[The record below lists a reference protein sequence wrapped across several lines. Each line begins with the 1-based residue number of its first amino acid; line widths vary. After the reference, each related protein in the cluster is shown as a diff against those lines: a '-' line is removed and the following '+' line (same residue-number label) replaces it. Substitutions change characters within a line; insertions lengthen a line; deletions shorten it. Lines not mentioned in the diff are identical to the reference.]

1 MEVRNR
7 NSKLGQSIIKEDLGH
22 TYLLPRSGPGD
33 REYKEDQ
40 QD

>member
-22 TYLLPRSGPGD
+22 TYLLPRFGPGD
-33 REYKEDQ
+33 RKYRGD
-40 QD
+40 